1 MKIGFVEL
9 LTLLLIALKLLGKI
23 SISWLLVLSPLIVVY
38 GLALVVAVLAAA
50 IVAIAGRKK

>member
-50 IVAIAGRKK
+50 VVAIAGRKK